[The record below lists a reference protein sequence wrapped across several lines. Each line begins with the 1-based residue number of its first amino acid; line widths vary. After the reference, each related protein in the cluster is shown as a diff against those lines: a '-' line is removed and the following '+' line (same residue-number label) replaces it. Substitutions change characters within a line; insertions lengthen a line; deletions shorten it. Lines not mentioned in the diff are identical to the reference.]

1 MKKLSAAAAAA
12 LGIIGTLCVLT
23 GISRDDMAEA
33 AGQCYPFG
41 SLMAWMAGGMLCMV
55 AAWMIYELSERRESR

>member
-1 MKKLSAAAAAA
+1 MKKLSASAAAA

-41 SLMAWMAGGMLCMV
+41 SLMAWLAAGAVSIGL
-55 AAWMIYELSERRESR
+55 AWVICRLVDDSEN

>member
-1 MKKLSAAAAAA
+1 MKKLSAGAAAA

-33 AGQCYPFG
+33 AGQCYPVG
-41 SLMAWMAGGMLCMV
+41 SLMAWFAAGAISIGL
-55 AAWMIYELSERRESR
+55 AWVICALSEEGE